1 MADCDVCVVGKRHP
15 LAHPKTVDHKVTLP
29 FQFVSADLM
38 GFLTPEAFGGHKYI
52 TKISDEYTKWT
63 APYLLKSNLDAL
75 SSFQVFV
82 EYVVTPSDFCVRR
95 LRVDKGSEFIS
106 TEFQDYSI
114 HTGVSL
120 EYAST
125 NTPQQIAV
133 SERVRRMFAHGAVYA
148 CRQRTAK
155 VSVGRFDVHGGASG
169 QQGAAIGDRRAVS
182 VQSATRNGAG
192 PLTSS
197 THQCRVFVYMETY
210 FKTLELTAVEG
221 RLVGYSNSS
230 KSYRVYN
237 SATRRVVESRNV
249 FLIETPSRLF
259 SPPLEV
265 TSREAN
271 PPRNGMD
278 DYTYVTDDD
287 FLRDLRDYTS
297 VLEPLPV
304 LLLTTSPWAGS
315 ETIHRWTNSLS

>member
-1 MADCDVCVVGKRHP
+1 M
-15 LAHPKTVDHKVTLP
+15 
-29 FQFVSADLM
+29 
-38 GFLTPEAFGGHKYI
+38 
-52 TKISDEYTKWT
+52 
-63 APYLLKSNLDAL
+63 
-75 SSFQVFV
+75 
-82 EYVVTPSDFCVRR
+82 
-95 LRVDKGSEFIS
+95 
-106 TEFQDYSI
+106 
-114 HTGVSL
+114 
-120 EYAST
+120 
-125 NTPQQIAV
+125 
-133 SERVRRMFAHGAVYA
+133 
-148 CRQRTAK
+148 
-155 VSVGRFDVHGGASG
+155 
-169 QQGAAIGDRRAVS
+169 
-182 VQSATRNGAG
+182 
-192 PLTSS
+192 TSS